1 MNQGI
6 ALLIAR
12 MDSNPEE
19 FGSNATR
26 GGRWHYLLAPLLGE
40 DRPKQSWATKEEIEA
55 VRTKYYS
62 IQGETFT
69 KHVLKELLE
78 DERKDAQQ
86 AWLGTTTG
94 RLYGSHTTSVLST
107 LGRADI
113 ERAYNAGMAGLK
125 LKEDK

>member
-6 ALLIAR
+6 EIILAR

-19 FGSNATR
+19 FHGINNS
-26 GGRWHYLLAPLLGE
+26 RWRHLVVPLLQV
-40 DRPKQSWATKEEIEA
+40 DSIKIAWATKEEIEA

-78 DERKDAQQ
+78 DEPRATNEPQ
-86 AWLGTTTG
+86 AWLGV
-94 RLYGSHTTSVLST
+94 RNEP
-107 LGRADI
+107 RC
-113 ERAYNAGMAGLK
+113 
-125 LKEDK
+125 